1 MTNAIEIR
9 ELKVAYGRTLA
20 LDGVHLELEGGIAG
34 LFGPNGSGKST
45 LLRVL
50 AGLLRPTSGSV
61 LAFGQPIS
69 MKNETLRG
77 RIGYAG
83 HRSGLYGRL
92 TVMENLEMFARLHGV
107 PPKRA
112 AGVIEELG
120 LGSRA
125 GTPVAALSAGFK
137 RRAAVARAL
146 VHEPDMLLLDE
157 PYANLDDEAAAFV
170 SDAVV
175 DWRRDGRVAII
186 ATHGAKKVKAYAD
199 AGLILQH
206 GHLLK
211 QGVYGPAGFTS

>member
-1 MTNAIEIR
+1 MTKAIEVR
-9 ELKVAYGRTLA
+9 DLKVAYGRTLA
-20 LDGVHLELEGGIAG
+20 LDGVHLELDGGIAG

-50 AGLLRPTSGSV
+50 AGLLRPTSGVV
-61 LAFGQPIS
+61 LAFGQEIS

-77 RIGYAG
+77 RLGYAG
-83 HRSGLYGRL
+83 HRAGLYGRL
-92 TVMENLEMFARLHGV
+92 TVMENLQMFARLHGV
-107 PPKRA
+107 STDRA
-112 AGVIEELG
+112 ADVLEQLG
-120 LGSRA
+120 LGDRA
-125 GTPVAALSAGFK
+125 STPVAALSAGFR

-175 DWRRDGRVAII
+175 RWRRDGRVAII

-211 QGVYGPAGFTS
+211 QGVYGPAGFTT

>member
-9 ELKVAYGRTLA
+9 DLQVTYGRTLA
-20 LDGVHLELEGGIAG
+20 LDAVHLELDGGIAG

-50 AGLLRPTSGSV
+50 AGLLRPTSGVV

-69 MKNETLRG
+69 MKNEALRG

-83 HRSGLYGRL
+83 HRAGLYGRL
-92 TVMENLEMFARLHGV
+92 TIMENLQMFAGLYGV
-107 PPKRA
+107 SRGRA
-112 AGVIEELG
+112 PIVLEQLG
-120 LGSRA
+120 LGPRA
-125 GTPVAALSAGFK
+125 STPVAELSAGFR

-146 VHEPDMLLLDE
+146 VHEPDLLLLDE

-175 DWRRDGRVAII
+175 GWRRDGRVAIV

-211 QGVYGPAGFTS
+211 QGIYGPAGFTT